1 MEAAIREIR
10 SGMSYRKAE
19 AKYNIARSVLSRH
32 MLKPDTRKHGGPP
45 ALGEELEALLVKRLQ
60 MCGDWGFPM
69 DCMDLRLIVKGY
81 LDQRGTTVRR
91 FKNNMPGSEWAAS
104 FLRRD
109 RQALAQRLCQNIK
122 RSRAA
127 VSGETINKYFDNLSS
142 SIHGVPAKNII
153 NYDETNLA
161 DDPGRKKVL
170 MKRGT
175 RYPERIMNQSKSATS
190 VMYAG
195 AADGTLLPPYIVYK
209 ATNLY
214 DTWTF
219 GGPAGARYNRSKSGW
234 FDLTCF
240 SDWFNKIIIPYIKKL
255 TGRKL
260 LIGDNLSSHLSED
273 VIAACEKYDIAF
285 VFLPPNSTHLCQPLD
300 VCFFRPMKAAWRPI
314 VEKWKKGPGRKQ
326 STIPK
331 DTFPQLL
338 KQLADAITTNA
349 EANLKSGFAK
359 CGICPLNRNKVLER
373 LPETVSSTDAQGN
386 ASASASTSTDPGT
399 ATLDSSFRTLLHS
412 MRYGE
417 SATTVKRRKKI
428 DVEPGKSVT
437 GVSHP
442 DTNTSSNDGSDTDV
456 EPDDNAE
463 SSSASEADD
472 NEESSSAS
480 EPDDHEVSK
489 CSYTGVAP
497 VTVSAVQVN
506 MWLVVNF
513 SPGSEAAKGRKRKI
527 YLGRVDKVLP
537 VTDSNHAEFEAVFLR
552 YKIGSNNCFVYP
564 ANEDR
569 AVFTFQQV
577 LGKTADPELQRRDVL
592 KFSVV
597 ASEWK

>member
-1 MEAAIREIR
+1 M
-10 SGMSYRKAE
+10 
-19 AKYNIARSVLSRH
+19 
-32 MLKPDTRKHGGPP
+32 
-45 ALGEELEALLVKRLQ
+45 
-60 MCGDWGFPM
+60 
-69 DCMDLRLIVKGY
+69 
-81 LDQRGTTVRR
+81 
-91 FKNNMPGSEWAAS
+91 
-104 FLRRD
+104 
-109 RQALAQRLCQNIK
+109 
-122 RSRAA
+122 
-127 VSGETINKYFDNLSS
+127 
-142 SIHGVPAKNII
+142 
-153 NYDETNLA
+153 
-161 DDPGRKKVL
+161 
-170 MKRGT
+170 
-175 RYPERIMNQSKSATS
+175 
-190 VMYAG
+190 
-195 AADGTLLPPYIVYK
+195 
-209 ATNLY
+209 
-214 DTWTF
+214 
-219 GGPAGARYNRSKSGW
+219 
-234 FDLTCF
+234 
-240 SDWFNKIIIPYIKKL
+240 
-255 TGRKL
+255 
-260 LIGDNLSSHLSED
+260 
-273 VIAACEKYDIAF
+273 
-285 VFLPPNSTHLCQPLD
+285 
-300 VCFFRPMKAAWRPI
+300 
-314 VEKWKKGPGRKQ
+314 
-326 STIPK
+326 
-331 DTFPQLL
+331 
-338 KQLADAITTNA
+338 
-349 EANLKSGFAK
+349 
-359 CGICPLNRNKVLER
+359 ER